1 LQRTLYTMRLFLNL
15 ILFHLADTLKFR
27 YAFGSEEYMEFAN
40 SSFNDVFGF
49 FISGPNP
56 SGGSYTNQNIALIP
70 GTATPVTINNVNGG
84 T

>member
-1 LQRTLYTMRLFLNL
+1 MLA
-15 ILFHLADTLKFR
+15 ILEFDFVPLADTLKFR

-56 SGGSYTNQNIALIP
+56 GLEEVIP
-70 GTATPVTINNVNGG
+70 IKTLH
-84 T
+84 